1 MNNKNLK
8 LTSVKIHEDL
18 AENFKIETVRTGMT
32 LQKLINRSI
41 HLFLTDDEY
50 KYKLLQYNNLVTSG
64 SI

>member
-1 MNNKNLK
+1 MRNDRLK

-18 AENFKIETVRTGMT
+18 AENFKIETVRTGIT

-41 HLFLTDDEY
+41 HLFLTDEDY
-50 KYKLLQYNNLVTSG
+50 KRKLLVYNNLATSG

>member
-1 MNNKNLK
+1 MKNKDLK

>member
-1 MNNKNLK
+1 MSNKHLK

-18 AENFKIETVRTGMT
+18 AENFKIETIRTGMT

-41 HLFLTDDEY
+41 HLFLNDEEF
-50 KYKLLQYNNLVTSG
+50 KGKLLNYNNLATSG

>member
-1 MNNKNLK
+1 MRNDSLK

-41 HLFLTDDEY
+41 HLFLTDEEY
-50 KYKLLQYNNLVTSG
+50 KYKLLTYNNLATSG

>member
-1 MNNKNLK
+1 MRNKDLK

-18 AENFKIETVRTGMT
+18 ADNFKIETVRTGMT

-41 HLFLTDDEY
+41 HLFLTDADY
-50 KYKLLQYNNLVTSG
+50 KYKLLAYNQLATSG